1 MDDVRELEVVRGN
14 LLELL
19 EARGDDI
26 SYLEEHG
33 SAVDTTTYQSMLVA
47 LNTDKTVVFF
57 ALSAGAVSV
66 LLKAAKAAATAAAA
80 AATAAECWWCKATKS
95 DPRSHKILGDPVFM
109 VILSEPPTVAALK
122 FFESQDYQIFYKKEL
137 LFNPLKHELVPW
149 HRRLGPAEAASIL
162 KKYNVDNPNK
172 LPLIPKTDVVAR
184 WLGVRSGDIVE
195 IVRTGGNLFYRY
207 CT

>member
-1 MDDVRELEVVRGN
+1 MDDMRELEVMRGN
-14 LLELL
+14 LSELL

-33 SAVDTTTYQSMLVA
+33 SAVDITTYQSTLVA
-47 LNTDKTVVFF
+47 LSTDKTVVFF

-66 LLKAAKAAATAAAA
+66 LLKAAKAAPGGTAA
-80 AATAAECWWCKATKS
+80 TECWWCKVTKS
-95 DPRSHKILGDPVFM
+95 DPRSNYIKSGDQVFM
-109 VILSEPPTVAALK
+109 VILSEPPTVAVLK
-122 FFESQDYQIFYKKEL
+122 FFESHDFQIFYKKEL
-137 LFNPLKHELVPW
+137 LFNPLKHELVPR

-162 KKYNVDNPNK
+162 KKYNIDNPNK

-184 WLGVRSGDIVE
+184 WLGVGSGDIVE

>member
-1 MDDVRELEVVRGN
+1 MDDVRELEVVRGT
-14 LLELL
+14 LVELL

-33 SAVDTTTYQSMLVA
+33 SAVDTTTYQSTLVA

-66 LLKAAKAAATAAAA
+66 LLKAAKAAPGGTAA
-80 AATAAECWWCKATKS
+80 TECWWCKATKS
-95 DPRSHKILGDPVFM
+95 DPRSNYIKSADPVFM

-122 FFESQDYQIFYKKEL
+122 FFESHDYQIFYTKEL

-162 KKYNVDNPNK
+162 KKYNIDNPNK